1 MDYIFLAAEGGPMNM
16 IFIVAMIAVMY
27 FFLIRPQQQKQKKQD
42 TFVSDM
48 KKGDKVVT
56 TSGIH
61 GKIMEMAED
70 NGLIVLLIDKN
81 KGVNILI
88 YEPSIED
95 SFFEGYKVCNDIKKF
110 KETSDIILANRKSH
124 KLNDVADKVFSR
136 DVFGTD

>member
-81 KGVNILI
+81 KGVNIQI
-88 YEPSIED
+88 QKSAI
-95 SFFEGYKVCNDIKKF
+95 S
-110 KETSDIILANRKSH
+110 KELSEA
-124 KLNDVADKVFSR
+124 FY
-136 DVFGTD
+136 GGEE